1 MLVAFEIAAVI
12 AAAIVAASGA
22 LGQIPV
28 ILPLLIA
35 ASAARWAAGKS
46 FAGVTR
52 AQYVGIGVIVGL
64 AALVLSLVIGTPI
77 AESLSDRA
85 VQWAE
90 YPMVRGQ
97 PSMFLAFGTIVL
109 AVAVASEL
117 VLRGWIVERVL
128 ERGGTKAIAVMVG
141 AIAEALITP
150 GPLDAR
156 IGAFVVGIALGQ
168 LYVAAGR
175 NVAVPAAARVAF
187 GLGALVLEMLRI
199 TG

>member
-12 AAAIVAASGA
+12 AAAIVAATGA

-35 ASAARWAAGKS
+35 ASTARWAAGKS

-52 AQYVGIGVIVGL
+52 GRWVGSGVVVGL
-64 AALVLSLVIGTPI
+64 AALGLSLVIGTPI

-97 PSMFLAFGTIVL
+97 PSTFLAFGTIVV
-109 AVAVASEL
+109 AIAVASEL

-128 ERGGTKAIAVMVG
+128 ERGGTKVIAVMLG
-141 AIAEALITP
+141 AFAEALITP

-175 NVAVPAAARVAF
+175 NVAVSAAARVAF